1 MPLRALFFYFSILD
15 NPLMMK
21 WILLVLGAITLLGIG
36 LWTYGPLSSQSVVVA
51 TPLRR
56 EAVRAVYA
64 TGTVRAEQIARLR
77 PELGGEVTS
86 VAVREGLEI
95 RQGELVMEIA
105 VRDQELQDVREG
117 SARVAEAQLRVRE
130 AKANLDRE
138 QALFDTGASTQQAVD
153 DKRGV
158 YSQSLAY
165 LRTVQA
171 LSSRRSTAGRGR
183 IEAPITGVVTR
194 VNVNVGDMLPP
205 NTDAVTIIDPSS
217 FKVYAEIDE
226 LDINSVRPGQEAVV
240 SFDANPGARYKAR
253 VERIV
258 PQADEERKTLPVV
271 LYLGDYIP
279 NLSDGLSAT
288 VNIVQERR
296 PNALTIPS
304 AAIIDQSNG
313 FARVFVVGRNDV
325 LELRKVRMG
334 IRGEEFIEVLEG
346 VQEDDRVVIDPQEGW
361 EAGMSVDVAT
371 PKAATRRSSEK
382 GA

>member
-1 MPLRALFFYFSILD
+1 
-15 NPLMMK
+15 
-21 WILLVLGAITLLGIG
+21 
-36 LWTYGPLSSQSVVVA
+36 
-51 TPLRR
+51 
-56 EAVRAVYA
+56 
-64 TGTVRAEQIARLR
+64 
-77 PELGGEVTS
+77 
-86 VAVREGLEI
+86 
-95 RQGELVMEIA
+95 
-105 VRDQELQDVREG
+105 VRDN

-138 QALFDTGASTQQAVD
+138 QALLDTGATTKRAVD

-158 YSQSLAY
+158 YAQSLSY
-165 LRTVQA
+165 LKTVQA
-171 LSSRRSTAGRGR
+171 LSYRRSPAGRGK
-183 IEAPITGVVTR
+183 IMAPITGVVTK
-194 VNVNVGDMLPP
+194 VNVNVGDILPP
-205 NTDAVTIIDPSS
+205 NADAVTIIDPSS

-240 SFDANPGARYKAR
+240 SFESAPGERYRAR

-271 LYLGDYIP
+271 LYIGDYIP

-313 FARVFVVGRNDV
+313 QARLFVVGRNNT
-325 LELRKVRMG
+325 LELRKVRIG
-334 IRGEEFIEVLEG
+334 IRGEEYVEILEG
-346 VQEDDRVVIDPQEGW
+346 VQEDDRVVLDPQEGW
-361 EAGMSVDVAT
+361 EDGMSVDIARPKKQT
-371 PKAATRRSSEK
+371 PAAAGK

>member
-1 MPLRALFFYFSILD
+1 
-15 NPLMMK
+15 MK
-21 WILLVLGAITLLGIG
+21 WFLLILGAAALLAVG
-36 LWTYGPLSSQSVVVA
+36 LWAFGPLGSQTVVVV
-51 TPLRR
+51 TPERR

-77 PELGGEVTS
+77 PELGGEVMQVS
-86 VAVREGLEI
+86 VREGAEI
-95 RQGELVMEIA
+95 RQGEPVMELTVRDHEMEA
-105 VRDQELQDVREG
+105 VRDN

-138 QALFDTGASTQQAVD
+138 QALLDTGATTQRAVD

-158 YSQSLAY
+158 YSQSLSY

-171 LSSRRSTAGRGR
+171 LSARRSPAGRGK
-183 IEAPITGVVTR
+183 ITAPITGVVTK

-205 NTDAVTIIDPSS
+205 NADAVTIIDPSS

-240 SFDANPGARYKAR
+240 SFDATPGARYRAR

-271 LYLGDYIP
+271 LYLGDYVP

-296 PNALTIPS
+296 PNALTIPT
-304 AAIIDQSNG
+304 AALIDQSNG
-313 FARVFVVGRNDV
+313 VAHLFVVGRNNV
-325 LELRKVRMG
+325 LELRKVRIG
-334 IRGEEFIEVLEG
+334 IRGEEYVEVLEG
-346 VQEDDRVVIDPQEGW
+346 VQEDDRVVLDPQEGW
-361 EAGMSVDVAT
+361 SDGMSVQVAR
-371 PKAATRRSSEK
+371 PKKPSAGTQGK